1 MSESFISMSAQQH
14 LEEQNKLEFG
24 IQRLEL
30 DMKSIRMAL
39 KQQKQYQLEYTAA
52 VKKIDAKKLQLEKAM
67 VEQGMKY
74 CNWT

>member
-30 DMKSIRMAL
+30 DMKSIRMVL

-52 VKKIDAKKLQLEKAM
+52 VKKMMQKIRGK
-67 VEQGMKY
+67 
-74 CNWT
+74 